1 MLLFVVGFLM
11 ILSISEY
18 CWVTLR
24 SHSYCSSSFSG
35 PMFGSWSNNRRAHSC
50 QRCLS
55 SRRQWSAGGCRSTIT
70 FLGAFGHD
78 MLKHTHNC
86 GPACPL
92 WSAVSASAPK
102 RRSKN
107 IRTAWNA
114 RLSVCADVVKR
125 RQSIGRSS
133 LVESIRV
140 ERI

>member
-1 MLLFVVGFLM
+1 MLGHTEVTFLLLLKLFRPDVWIMV
-11 ILSISEY
+11 EQPK
-18 CWVTLR
+18 
-24 SHSYCSSSFSG
+24 SSFMPKMPEFKKAVERWG
-35 PMFGSWSNNRRAHSC
+35 LQKYN
-50 QRCLS
+50 
-55 SRRQWSAGGCRSTIT
+55 T